1 MSGIG
6 QRSPTSVIRS
16 REKKIAGLLELGLNV
31 DAFAEVLLTTES
43 EVRRVRAVVQGK
55 AKRRV
60 AA

>member
-31 DAFAEVLLTTES
+31 AAIAEVLLTTES
-43 EVRRVRAVVQGK
+43 EVRRVRTIVQGK